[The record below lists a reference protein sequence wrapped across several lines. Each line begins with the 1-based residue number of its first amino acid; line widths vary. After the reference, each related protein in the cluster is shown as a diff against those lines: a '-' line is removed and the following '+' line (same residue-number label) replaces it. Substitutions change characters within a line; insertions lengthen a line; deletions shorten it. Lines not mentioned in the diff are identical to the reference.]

1 MHLCI
6 WWKSDPLVYV
16 QLFSDSEKT
25 QKGNVSWPYRT
36 LVLCMFLAFNSG
48 ESPSITKR
56 EATQSKSIFQVRQ
69 QHSNRHN
76 DADTRQD
83 IATSGI
89 ILHENCCHWSVAR
102 WSIQMCFDDSVCLF
116 VKCCIRWHGGIYHR
130 YRFVYH
136 RPLCSNS
143 CPSAPSWLFTTRDN
157 SFPIWTMLAL
167 LWSGTGDFSTHGSCR
182 HWALRA
188 SPGISNLDPL
198 KAIERQKGAKRH
210 INFSTFRVLPFLSF
224 SAVFR
229 CWQRI

>member
-1 MHLCI
+1 MLGCTCAFDEK
-6 WWKSDPLVYV
+6 WPSGLRST
-16 QLFSDSEKT
+16 FSDSEKT
-25 QKGNVSWPYRT
+25 QKGNVWWPYRT

-143 CPSAPSWLFTTRDN
+143 CPSAPSWLFTTRIIVFLFELCLH
-157 SFPIWTMLAL
+157 SSGQVLVTSPRMAAAVIERCVRVLAFRIL
-167 LWSGTGDFSTHGSCR
+167 ILWK
-182 HWALRA
+182 
-188 SPGISNLDPL
+188 PL
-198 KAIERQKGAKRH
+198 KDKKAQKG
-210 INFSTFRVLPFLSF
+210 I
-224 SAVFR
+224 
-229 CWQRI
+229 